1 MRIFQIAKE
10 LNISHK
16 GIIAFLN
23 TKGIIVGLMDS
34 IDQPVYQLILNEFS
48 KEKETVD
55 RYRKEQ
61 VRQEIHDTRIR
72 QKQIEK
78 SKLNLLSLKEQRKI
92 EEQELQKQKTND
104 EEKRRQETENKK
116 KEKLKVEEKQKKKD
130 EQKVKSNL
138 SKGKKRKMR
147 KIEIA
152 DIESEIGIS
161 GRKQLPKRI
170 GEKKKDDAP
179 KNVKEMV
186 KKTLAKMET
195 KSRKK
200 VYKKEKDQDEKQSVD
215 ITQNKIKISEF

>member
-61 VRQEIHDTRIR
+61 VRKEIHDTRIR

-130 EQKVKSNL
+130 EQKVESKL
-138 SKGKKRKMR
+138 SKDKKRKMR

-152 DIESEIGIS
+152 DIESEIGLS
-161 GRKQLPKRI
+161 GRRRPDKRNEI
-170 GEKKKDDAP
+170 KKKDI
-179 KNVKEMV
+179 
-186 KKTLAKMET
+186 
-195 KSRKK
+195 
-200 VYKKEKDQDEKQSVD
+200 QS
-215 ITQNKIKISEF
+215 I

>member
-16 GIIAFLN
+16 WIIAFLN

-34 IDQPVYQLILNEFS
+34 IEQPVYQLILNEFS

-61 VRQEIHDTRIR
+61 VRKEIHDTRVR

-104 EEKRRQETENKK
+104 EEKWRQETENKK

-130 EQKVKSNL
+130 
-138 SKGKKRKMR
+138 
-147 KIEIA
+147 
-152 DIESEIGIS
+152 
-161 GRKQLPKRI
+161 
-170 GEKKKDDAP
+170 
-179 KNVKEMV
+179 
-186 KKTLAKMET
+186 
-195 KSRKK
+195 
-200 VYKKEKDQDEKQSVD
+200 
-215 ITQNKIKISEF
+215 

>member
-61 VRQEIHDTRIR
+61 VRKEIHDTRVR

-78 SKLNLLSLKEQRKI
+78 SKLNLLSLKEQRNKNYKNKK
-92 EEQELQKQKTND
+92 QMMKKNGDRRQKT
-104 EEKRRQETENKK
+104 RKK
-116 KEKLKVEEKQKKKD
+116 K
-130 EQKVKSNL
+130 N
-138 SKGKKRKMR
+138 
-147 KIEIA
+147 
-152 DIESEIGIS
+152 
-161 GRKQLPKRI
+161 
-170 GEKKKDDAP
+170 
-179 KNVKEMV
+179 
-186 KKTLAKMET
+186 
-195 KSRKK
+195 
-200 VYKKEKDQDEKQSVD
+200 
-215 ITQNKIKISEF
+215 